1 MHSKFALLAAALLQ
15 AASAQILYGA
25 DVSSLSS
32 DTWSSV
38 IESANYTDSQSVSG
52 RDLSAAYPSSEQDGW
67 SLNFAIKDGVA
78 GSGETKTPAGAISLT
93 GPGGDFD
100 DSWHLCLHVF
110 PVRAA
115 SAGGAWSTDFD
126 GTCSGS
132 VAGECLDD
140 LRKNALSNFD
150 KDCKTW
156 SLSPSCLRDIQ
167 DDRLNTAAVS
177 VTADNHQDFIGNE
190 TSFYREVF
198 ADEILTAVLEPRAVV
213 SVWGRSA
220 DSGEDP
226 TIQITCLRPDTV
238 ASGSTDP
245 AAPAEGAAS
254 GITALAS
261 WAVLTAAVAFQLL

>member
-1 MHSKFALLAAALLQ
+1 MHSKFALPAAATLLQ

-25 DVSSLSS
+25 DAGSLSS

-38 IESANYTDSQSVSG
+38 IESANYTDSQSVAG
-52 RDLSAAYPSSEQDGW
+52 RDLSATYPGSEQDGW
-67 SLNFAIKDGVA
+67 SLSFAIKDGVA
-78 GSGETKTPAGAISLT
+78 GSGETKTPAGAISLS
-93 GPGGDFD
+93 GPSSDFD

-110 PVRAA
+110 PVRPA

-132 VAGECLDD
+132 VATECLDD
-140 LRKNALSNFD
+140 LKKNALSNFG

-156 SLSPSCLRDIQ
+156 SLTASCLRDIQ
-167 DDRLNTAAVS
+167 DNRLNTAAVS

-198 ADEILTAVLEPRAVV
+198 ADEILTAALEPRAVV

-226 TIQITCLRPDTV
+226 TIQITCLKPDTV

-245 AAPAEGAAS
+245 GAPEGAAS
-254 GITALAS
+254 GLKALAS
-261 WAVLTAAVAFQLL
+261 WAVLTAAVALQLL